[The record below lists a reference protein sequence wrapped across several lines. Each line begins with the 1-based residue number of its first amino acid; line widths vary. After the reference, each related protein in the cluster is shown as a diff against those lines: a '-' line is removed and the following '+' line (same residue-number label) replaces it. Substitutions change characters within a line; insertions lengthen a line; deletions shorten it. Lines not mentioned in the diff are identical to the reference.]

1 MALMQVSRRVDYAL
15 RAAIHLARQTPG
27 RSLSVAEISL
37 QEAIPRKF
45 LEKIIQDLIH
55 AGLVVSRRGAH
66 GGYALARDPSE
77 ISFRDVM
84 EAVEGPITLNVCVG
98 DRNLC
103 SVSPTCGM
111 QHVWAE
117 GQRRLIELFAA
128 TKLYDLAG
136 PVHHAAAAGEASTTG
151 VATTTSDASTTSE
164 PSPQVR
170 SGATLPAGSRE

>member
-15 RAAIHLARQTPG
+15 RAAINLARQQPG
-27 RSLSVAEISL
+27 RASSVGEISVH
-37 QEAIPRKF
+37 EAIPKKF

-66 GGYALARDPSE
+66 GGYTLARDAAD

-84 EAVEGPITLNVCVG
+84 EAVEGPIALNVCVG
-98 DRNLC
+98 DRTVC

-117 GQRRLIELFAA
+117 GQRRLIDLFAA
-128 TKLYDLAG
+128 TRLADF
-136 PVHHAAAAGEASTTG
+136 AGAPITVEPASTPN
-151 VATTTSDASTTSE
+151 VEA
-164 PSPQVR
+164 R
-170 SGATLPAGSRE
+170 PAVEESSARGESVE

>member
-15 RAAIHLARQTPG
+15 RAAINLARQAPG
-27 RSLSVAEISL
+27 RASSVGEISVH
-37 QEAIPRKF
+37 EAIPKKF

-66 GGYALARDPSE
+66 GGYTLSREASE

-84 EAVEGPITLNVCVG
+84 EAVEGPIALNVCVG
-98 DRNLC
+98 DRTLC

-117 GQRRLIELFAA
+117 GQRRLIDLFAA
-128 TKLYDLAG
+128 TKLSDLAG
-136 PVHHAAAAGEASTTG
+136 AAHAVDPA
-151 VATTTSDASTTSE
+151 TSE
-164 PSPQVR
+164 AAQMRGAVAESSPR
-170 SGATLPAGSRE
+170 SETVE